1 MSRQYYDPA
10 QASWANAMNNASNAF
25 GQFLQ
30 AKGQMAAQQPMMDK
44 YRTEAQLNQA
54 RLNAPTGISK
64 IVGDIQSLDMDR
76 PNENFVGPM
85 GQYEN
90 IGAIPQDVRAA
101 RIEKN
106 LPQLLELGMQY
117 SANSPGNL
125 GDVVLP
131 FLANL
136 GASQQQ
142 VQNAQMGAGM
152 AYGNTKEGFEAKQNE
167 PFTLSP
173 GSIRYDSTGKPLVSA
188 PFKPGGG
195 AKFRVLPDGTVEYGE
210 DGLGQ
215 YTNAVKTDLQ
225 KKDIALDEYK
235 VVTQNYRDAI
245 LKNPGSV
252 GTRGN
257 LARYADMGL
266 GQVEQ
271 FAPDSE
277 VGKNLSGIRDNLA
290 GQYVDPKTGEV
301 MNKDLYSA
309 SSLSNIVPFATGAI
323 VGQSGKSL
331 SDKDAERLQNV
342 IGSADDWTATPD
354 KLLQK
359 LNEVDKIVNELRPI
373 YQGRKLPNQRQ
384 PQFVAPPKPGAVENG
399 FRFKGGNAA
408 DPKSWEVV
416 Q

>member
-25 GQFLQ
+25 GQYLQ
-30 AKGQMAAQQPMMDK
+30 SKGQMARQEPMMEK
-44 YRTEAQLNQA
+44 YRTDAALNQA
-54 RLNAPTGISK
+54 QLDAPTNLNNIFKQIFSPQQEAPSP
-64 IVGDIQSLDMDR
+64 D
-76 PNENFVGPM
+76 FVGPM
-85 GQYEN
+85 QRYEA
-90 IGAIPQDVRAA
+90 GKIPQEVVNKRFNENYPDLFTNAMRFAGD
-101 RIEKN
+101 K
-106 LPQLLELGMQY
+106 
-117 SANSPGNL
+117 PGNL
-125 GDVVLP
+125 GDI
-131 FLANL
+131 FMAFAANA
-136 GASQQQ
+136 GASPEQLTR
-142 VQNAQMGAGM
+142 AQMGAGM
-152 AYGNTKEGFEAKQNE
+152 AYGNTKEGFDAKQNE

-173 GSIRYDSTGKPLVSA
+173 GSIRYSSDGKPLVSA

-195 AKFRVLPDGTVEYGE
+195 ASFRVLPDGTVEYGE

-245 LKNPGSV
+245 LKNPGAV

-271 FAPDSE
+271 FAPNSK
-277 VGKNLSGIRDNLA
+277 VGNYLSGARDNLA
-290 GQYVDPKTGEV
+290 GQYVDPKTGET

-354 KLLQK
+354 KLIQK

-373 YQGRKLPNQRQ
+373 YQGRGIGNQSSR
-384 PQFVAPPKPGAVENG
+384 ASNRGMKPGVVDNG
-399 FRFKGGNAA
+399 YRYLGG
-408 DPKSWEVV
+408 DPNDQNNWEQV